1 MVPKISEKTERKN
14 KIEQIQQSIDTL
26 SIKLILFKEQGNTR
40 AYNTTKK
47 VIDFL
52 QDKVKK
58 IKSE

>member
-14 KIEQIQQSIDTL
+14 KIDQIQQSIDTL

-40 AYNTTKK
+40 AHSTTKK

-52 QDKVKK
+52 QDK
-58 IKSE
+58 IKRIKLE